1 MTQPPPNPRETRYY
15 FALAQ
20 IGLEMVAP
28 IGIGLFIDYL
38 FGWLPWATATCAVV
52 GFVGA
57 MVHLIVM
64 VQQHDAEE
72 RRPPGGAT

>member
-1 MTQPPPNPRETRYY
+1 MGYY

-28 IGIGLFIDYL
+28 IGIGLAIDYY
-38 FGWLPWATATCAVV
+38 FNCLPWATVVCAIL
-52 GFVGA
+52 GFVGG
-57 MVHLIVM
+57 MVHLVVM
-64 VQQHDAEE
+64 VQKHDAEE